1 MGSLFGASV
10 TLKQET
16 GFEYNNGGGTRKFRQ
31 IASMSGI
38 GTEILILVVLLLING
53 LFVMS
58 EMAVVSSRKA
68 RLQQQANQGN
78 RRAARA
84 LDLAQQ
90 STPFLSTVQIGITL
104 VGVLLGAVGGR
115 AFSAPLAIALTQWPP
130 VASYADSLAF
140 GIVVVVITSLSL
152 IIGELIPKRLALHSP
167 ERIAADI
174 AEPMMFLSKVFRPLV
189 WLLGKITDFAVHLM
203 GLRPSTEPPVTEEE
217 IQLLID
223 QGTEAGVIQ
232 EAEQDMVEG
241 IFSLSDSRVYSL
253 MTPRTEITWLDI
265 KDSPEEIR
273 KKITESPYSRF
284 PVCQDSLDAVLG
296 IVKARDLLGPPSL
309 SSESFR
315 LKDKLRP
322 AFYIPETMLASRALE
337 IFKEKDAELM
347 LVIDE
352 FGSLQGLLTLQDILE
367 EIVGDIE
374 AEAQATQRQDGSWLL
389 DGLLPVD
396 DFKEIFKVDKLP
408 HESEYESLSGF
419 VMMSLGRVPQ
429 AADHFEWNG
438 LRFEVMDM
446 DGRRVDKVL
455 VTTLPSRSQTQPVST
470 EKK

>member
-1 MGSLFGASV
+1 
-10 TLKQET
+10 
-16 GFEYNNGGGTRKFRQ
+16 
-31 IASMSGI
+31 MSGI
-38 GTEILILVVLLLING
+38 GTEIVILVALLLING
-53 LFVMS
+53 AFVMS

-68 RLQQQANQGN
+68 RLQQQANEGN

-84 LDLAQQ
+84 LQLAQQ
-90 STPFLSTVQIGITL
+90 PNNFLSTVQIGITL
-104 VGVLLGAVGGR
+104 VSVLLGAVGGR
-115 AFSAPLAIALTQWPP
+115 AFSEPLAAVLKRWPP
-130 VASYADSLAF
+130 VVGYADSLAF
-140 GIVVVVITSLSL
+140 GIVVVLITTLSL
-152 IIGELIPKRLALHSP
+152 LVGELIPKRLALHSP
-167 ERIAADI
+167 ERVAA
-174 AEPMMFLSKVFRPLV
+174 AMAGPMIFISRIFTPLV
-189 WLLGKITDFAVHLM
+189 WLLGKVTGFALKAL
-203 GLRPSTEPPVTEEE
+203 GIKPSTEPPVTEEE

-223 QGTEAGVIQ
+223 QGTEAGVIE

-265 KDSPEEIR
+265 QDSPEEIR

-284 PVCQDSLDAVLG
+284 PVCQGSLDVVLG
-296 IVKARDLLGPPSL
+296 IVKARDLLAPPSL
-309 SSESFR
+309 SSEGFR

-337 IFKEKDAELM
+337 IFKEKNAELM

-352 FGSLQGLLTLQDILE
+352 FGSLQGLLTLNDIIE

-396 DFKEIFKVDKLP
+396 DFKEIFHVDKLP

-419 VMMSLGRVPQ
+419 VMITLGRVPQ

-455 VTTLPSRSQTQPVST
+455 VTTLPSRSQTQPVQT

>member
-1 MGSLFGASV
+1 V
-10 TLKQET
+10 
-16 GFEYNNGGGTRKFRQ
+16 
-31 IASMSGI
+31 
-38 GTEILILVVLLLING
+38 
-53 LFVMS
+53 
-58 EMAVVSSRKA
+58 
-68 RLQQQANQGN
+68 
-78 RRAARA
+78 
-84 LDLAQQ
+84 
-90 STPFLSTVQIGITL
+90 
-104 VGVLLGAVGGR
+104 
-115 AFSAPLAIALTQWPP
+115 
-130 VASYADSLAF
+130 
-140 GIVVVVITSLSL
+140 
-152 IIGELIPKRLALHSP
+152 GELIPKRLALHSP
-167 ERIAADI
+167 ERIAAAI
-174 AEPMMFLSKVFRPLV
+174 AGPMIFISKVFRPLV
-189 WLLGKITDFAVHLM
+189 WLLGKVTEFALNILGVT
-203 GLRPSTEPPVTEEE
+203 PSTEPPVTEEE

-223 QGTEAGVIQ
+223 QGTEAGVIE

-265 KDSPEEIR
+265 KDSPDVIR
-273 KKITESPYSRF
+273 TKITESPYSRF
-284 PVCQDSLDAVLG
+284 PVCQASLDAVLG

-309 SSESFR
+309 SSEGFK

-337 IFKEKDAELM
+337 IFKEKNAELM

-374 AEAQATQRQDGSWLL
+374 VEAQATQRQDGSWLL

-438 LRFEVMDM
+438 LRFEIMDM

-455 VTTLPSRSQTQPVST
+455 VTALPSRSQTQPVQT
-470 EKK
+470 EKN

>member
-1 MGSLFGASV
+1 MP
-10 TLKQET
+10 
-16 GFEYNNGGGTRKFRQ
+16 
-31 IASMSGI
+31 GI
-38 GTEILILVVLLLING
+38 GTEIIIIAILLLING

-78 RRAARA
+78 KRAAAA
-84 LDLAQQ
+84 LNLAQRP
-90 STPFLSTVQIGITL
+90 TPFLSTVQIGITL
-104 VGVLLGAVGGR
+104 VSVLLGAIGGSSI
-115 AFSAPLAIALTQWPP
+115 SAPLAALLKRWPAIAG
-130 VASYADSLAF
+130 YADSLAF
-140 GIVVVVITSLSL
+140 GIVIVLITTLTL
-152 IIGELIPKRLALHSP
+152 ILGELIPKRLALHQP
-167 ERIAADI
+167 ERIAASI
-174 AEPMMFLSKVFRPLV
+174 AGPMMFISRVFTPLV
-189 WLLGKITDFAVHLM
+189 WVLGKITEFSLQLL
-203 GLRPSTEPPVTEEE
+203 GIKPSDEPPVTEEE
-217 IQLLID
+217 IQLMID
-223 QGTEAGVIQ
+223 QGTEAGVIE

-265 KDSPEEIR
+265 KDTSEQIR
-273 KKITESPYSRF
+273 KKIIESPYSRF
-284 PVCQDSLDAVLG
+284 PVCQDSLDVILG

-309 SSESFR
+309 SSDEFK

-322 AFYIPETMLASRALE
+322 AFYIPETMFASRALE

-352 FGSLQGLLTLQDILE
+352 FGSLQGLLTLNDIIE

-455 VTTLPSRSQTQPVST
+455 VTTLPSRTQAQPMKS